1 MTEGIDLSDTG
12 MDDSFG
18 GKTDDDDENDDNMED
33 DGGHDSLI
41 IADSVAESSGVEPVS
56 MLSMSRLK
64 CQMCGTLIADN
75 PSSIGLH
82 VRNHLDYK
90 PFCCNMCQYR

>member
-1 MTEGIDLSDTG
+1 MTEGMDLSDSA

-18 GKTDDDDENDDNMED
+18 GKTDDDDDNDDNAED
-33 DGGHDSLI
+33 DGANDILI
-41 IADSVAESSGVEPVS
+41 IADADSEVSRCEPTS
-56 MLSMSRLK
+56 MLSMTRLK